1 MRKIFLIIIIVNLAN
16 CGFRPIY
23 KINEKILDYKIT
35 TVIKV
40 YDDNKNSKKEALIIK
55 KYLNERLNRTSS
67 KNSNLKL
74 IIALKRSQF
83 NLGLQKDLS
92 TTKYMISYIAE
103 YKFSD
108 RKGSITSGK
117 VEKFSSFDLGES
129 SYANLVAQEST
140 DQNILKSLAQEIVN
154 LVLATNPK
162 RKLYP

>member
-16 CGFRPIY
+16 CGFRPLY
-23 KINEKILDYKIT
+23 QINEKILDYKIT
-35 TVIKV
+35 TIIKV
-40 YDDNKNSKKEALIIK
+40 HDDNKNSKKEALIIK

-67 KNSNLKL
+67 KNSSFKL
-74 IIALKRSQF
+74 IIALKRSQI

-92 TTKYMISYIAE
+92 TTKYMISYTAE

-108 RKGSITSGK
+108 KKGSISSGK
-117 VEKFSSFDLGES
+117 IEKLSSFDLGDS

-140 DQNILKSLAQEIVN
+140 DRNILKALAQEIVN

>member
-1 MRKIFLIIIIVNLAN
+1 MRKIFLIIILTNLTN
-16 CGFRPIY
+16 CGFKPLY
-23 KINEKILDYKIT
+23 EINEKILDYKIT
-35 TVIKV
+35 TIIKV
-40 YDDNKNSKKEALIIK
+40 HDDNINSKKEALIIK
-55 KYLNERLNRTSS
+55 NYLNERLDRTSS
-67 KNSNLKL
+67 KNSSFKL
-74 IIALKRSQF
+74 IISLKRSQF

-92 TTKYMISYIAE
+92 TTKYMISYVAE

-108 RKGSITSGK
+108 KKGSVTSGR

-154 LVLATNPK
+154 LILATNPK

>member
-1 MRKIFLIIIIVNLAN
+1 MRKIILILTLVNLTS
-16 CGFRPIY
+16 CGFKPLY
-23 KINEKILDYKIT
+23 KFNEKILDYKIT

-40 YDDNKNSKKEALIIK
+40 HDNNNNSKKEAIILK
-55 KYLNERLNRTSS
+55 NYLNERLNRTSS
-67 KNSNLKL
+67 KNSKFKL
-74 IIALKRSQF
+74 IIAMRKSQF

-92 TTKYMISYIAE
+92 TTKYMIRYTAE

-108 RKGSITSGK
+108 KKGSITSGQ

-140 DQNILKSLAQEIVN
+140 DRNILKAIAQEIVN
-154 LVLATNPK
+154 LILVSNPQ